1 MKGAIPI
8 ASRMCTKPGW
18 RLPIRVAIT
27 FTFSGT
33 KALLRQRQS
42 LYNSFQQTPRDGL
55 TLQTR
60 ETVDSENG
68 LIERS
73 LLIAPEYARELQVM
87 VRIQALHSLGSI
99 TTRSRICVLLVCFLI
114 GLLGG
119 CSPKKDESAVL
130 VPVQAMFDGMA
141 HRDAAAIKAPWL
153 PGGVLVLVQNGVL
166 SQLTVEFWA
175 NRVATSG
182 TTHIEERIHDPEIH
196 IDHDLAV
203 VWAPF
208 DFFIDGRLDHCGRDL
223 FNLHKKSGKWQIV
236 ALAATTRK
244 DCTSK

>member
-1 MKGAIPI
+1 MPH
-8 ASRMCTKPGW
+8 
-18 RLPIRVAIT
+18 
-27 FTFSGT
+27 
-33 KALLRQRQS
+33 
-42 LYNSFQQTPRDGL
+42 DEL

-60 ETVDSENG
+60 ETVTSDNG
-68 LIERS
+68 LIQRTVI
-73 LLIAPEYARELQVM
+73 IAQKYGRELQVM
-87 VRIQALHSLGSI
+87 DRRQELQSLRNIPTGS
-99 TTRSRICVLLVCFLI
+99 RLCVLVVCSLI
-114 GLLGG
+114 CLLGG
-119 CSPKKDESAVL
+119 CSAKKDEAAVL

-153 PGGVLVLVQNGVL
+153 PGGVLVVVQDGVL

-182 TTHIEERIHDPEIH
+182 TTHIEERIHDPEVR

-208 DFFIDGRLDHCGRDL
+208 NFFIDGKLDHCGRDL
-223 FNLHKKSGKWQIV
+223 FNLNQKSGRWQIV

-244 DCTSK
+244 DCTAT